1 MYLNIQK
8 AKLIFHP
15 ISLKIDPSIKFKLQG
30 KQLIPTES
38 VKYLGV
44 LLYEHLQLT
53 KQLSNVKIKLNRAN
67 GIYGKLS
74 AKYNCILDWN
84 KFKKYFSHSKLKT
97 LIKRQILNKY

>member
-1 MYLNIQK
+1 MFLKICANKLYLNIQK

-67 GIYGKLS
+67 GIL
-74 AKYNCILDWN
+74 W
-84 KFKKYFSHSKLKT
+84 
-97 LIKRQILNKY
+97 